1 METRPV
7 VAGAA
12 IFAAIMLI
20 MAGCFNL
27 IIGLAAL
34 FKGGNYLALSDSG
47 TLVFNLTAWGWILL
61 IFCIVQFAAG
71 MGIWRGALWARL
83 IGIAAAVL
91 NAMAHMTFVGT
102 NPFWSLIVIA
112 VDILIIYALAV
123 YSGPAMA

>member
-7 VAGAA
+7 VAGGA

-27 IIGLAAL
+27 INGLAAL
-34 FKGGNYLALSDSG
+34 VKGGSYLALTDSG
-47 TLVFNLTAWGWILL
+47 TLVFNLTAWGWIML
-61 IFCIVQFAAG
+61 IFGIVQVAAG
-71 MGIWRGALWARL
+71 LGIWSGALWARI

-102 NPFWSLIVIA
+102 YPFWSLIVIA
-112 VDILIIYALAV
+112 VDILIIWALAV